1 MSAKNGM
8 KQAVFLLGKADAGFR
23 GQTSPAAGI
32 LPSIPILIL
41 ILGVSLLV
49 GCAPAPTKYTIAKGI
64 PPQGSPSANEDLQK
78 QLMIQS
84 SQAAVANYKDYKVGP
99 EDLLDIEVYG
109 QETLKRELRVNGQ
122 GFITM
127 PLVGPV
133 KVAGL
138 TTQQIEARLEQQYGE
153 NYLRNPQITVSVKEY
168 HHQRVAVTGAVDKP
182 GSYEII
188 GPRSLLEVLSLAGGF
203 SSKPRAEAGDVIH
216 VIRRQSAWDKA
227 KSTKGAA
234 AGQSSAPG
242 KQTVVINLHKL
253 VSGQAPE
260 LNLTVESGDVVHV
273 PFAGTAYVLGGVK
286 KPGNVAVKENLT
298 VSQAIAMAG
307 GVDPLL
313 GTQNITVMRFDS
325 QGKPITIET
334 NLKNITSRQDPDIPI
349 QGNDVIVVKEGEL
362 KKRLW
367 VIRQILPIPSGGYA
381 IPTQ

>member
-1 MSAKNGM
+1 MSTKKGVQ
-8 KQAVFLLGKADAGFR
+8 QAAFPLRKANSGFR
-23 GQTSPAAGI
+23 GQTTPAAGI

-41 ILGVSLLV
+41 FLGVSLLF
-49 GCAPAPTKYTIAKGI
+49 GCGGAPTKYTI
-64 PPQGSPSANEDLQK
+64 PQGLPQQASANEDLQK

-84 SQAAVANYKDYKVGP
+84 SQTALANYKDYKVGP
-99 EDLLDIEVYG
+99 EDLLVIEVYG
-109 QETLKRELRVNGQ
+109 QEALKRELRVNGQ

-133 KVAGL
+133 KVGGL
-138 TTQQIEARLEQQYGE
+138 TTQEIENRLTEMYGSE
-153 NYLRNPQITVSVKEY
+153 YLRNPQVTAAVKEY
-168 HHQRVAVTGAVDKP
+168 HHQKVAVTGAVDKP

-216 VIRRQSAWDKA
+216 IIRRQSAANKA
-227 KSTKGAA
+227 RSLKGAD
-234 AGQSSAPG
+234 SPE

-286 KPGNVAVKENLT
+286 KPGNVSVKENLT

-313 GTQNITVMRFDS
+313 GTQNITVMRFDP
-325 QGKPITIET
+325 QGKPMSIET
-334 NLKNITSRQDPDIPI
+334 NLKNITTNKDPDIPI
-349 QGNDVIVVKEGEL
+349 KGNDVIVVKEGEL

>member
-1 MSAKNGM
+1 MSTKTVTKHAFPLRRLSGRHPGRKIRFPGISPCLRLIIL
-8 KQAVFLLGKADAGFR
+8 FLGL
-23 GQTSPAAGI
+23 
-32 LPSIPILIL
+32 
-41 ILGVSLLV
+41 SLLF
-49 GCAPAPTKYTIAKGI
+49 GCGGGSTKYVTAKGL
-64 PPQGSPSANEDLQK
+64 PMQASPSPNEELQK

-84 SQAAVANYKDYKVGP
+84 SQTTLANYKDYKVGP
-99 EDLLDIEVYG
+99 EDLLIIEVYG
-109 QETLKRELRVNGQ
+109 QEALKRELRVNGQ

-133 KVAGL
+133 KVGGL
-138 TTQQIEARLEQQYGE
+138 TTQEIEERLEQQYGE
-153 NYLRNPQITVSVKEY
+153 NYLRNPQVTAVVKEY

-203 SSKPRAEAGDVIH
+203 SGKPRAEPGDVIH
-216 VIRRQSAWDKA
+216 IIRRQSAA
-227 KSTKGAA
+227 NRPGAPKGAD
-234 AGQSSAPG
+234 SPG

-286 KPGNVAVKENLT
+286 KPGNVSVKENLT

-325 QGKPITIET
+325 QGKPISIET
-334 NLKNITSRQDPDIPI
+334 NLKSITTRKDSDIPI

>member
-1 MSAKNGM
+1 MSTKTV
-8 KQAVFLLGKADAGFR
+8 KEQAAFPLRRLSGRHPGRKIRFPGI
-23 GQTSPAAGI
+23 SPCLRLII
-32 LPSIPILIL
+32 LFWGL
-41 ILGVSLLV
+41 SLLV
-49 GCAPAPTKYTIAKGI
+49 GCGGGTGTKYVTAKGL
-64 PPQGSPSANEDLQK
+64 PVQAAPSPNEELQK

-84 SQAAVANYKDYKVGP
+84 SQTTLANYKDYKVGP
-99 EDLLDIEVYG
+99 EDLLVIEVYG
-109 QETLKRELRVNGQ
+109 QEALKRELRVNGQ

-133 KVAGL
+133 KVGGL
-138 TTQQIEARLEQQYGE
+138 TTQEIEDRLEQQYGE
-153 NYLRNPQITVSVKEY
+153 NYLRNPQITAVVKEY

-203 SSKPRAEAGDVIH
+203 SGKPRAEPGDVIH
-216 VIRRQSAWDKA
+216 IIRRQSAA
-227 KSTKGAA
+227 NRPGAPKGAD
-234 AGQSSAPG
+234 SPG

-286 KPGNVAVKENLT
+286 KPGNVSVKENLT

-325 QGKPITIET
+325 QGKPISIET
-334 NLKNITSRQDPDIPI
+334 NLKSITTRQDSDIPI

>member
-1 MSAKNGM
+1 MSTH
-8 KQAVFLLGKADAGFR
+8 QEVPQTVFPLPRLTRGPK
-23 GQTSPAAGI
+23 GQTFRAPGMSPSLGLIILFLGISLVFGCGGAG
-32 LPSIPILIL
+32 
-41 ILGVSLLV
+41 
-49 GCAPAPTKYTIAKGI
+49 TKYAMPKGL
-64 PPQGSPSANEDLQK
+64 PPQASPSPNEDLQK

-84 SQAAVANYKDYKVGP
+84 SQTTLANYKDYKVGP
-99 EDLLDIEVYG
+99 EDLLVIEVYG
-109 QETLKRELRVNGQ
+109 QEALKRELRVNGQ

-138 TTQQIEARLEQQYGE
+138 TTQEIEERLKQQYGSE
-153 NYLRNPQITVSVKEY
+153 YLRNPQITAAVKEY

-203 SSKPRAEAGDVIH
+203 SGKPRAEPGDVIH
-216 VIRRQSAWDKA
+216 IIRRQSAANKPKSPKA
-227 KSTKGAA
+227 ADS
-234 AGQSSAPG
+234 PG

-286 KPGNVAVKENLT
+286 KPGNVSVKENLT

-325 QGKPITIET
+325 QGKPISIET
-334 NLKNITSRQDPDIPI
+334 NLKKITTRKDSDIPI

-362 KKRLW
+362 KKSLW